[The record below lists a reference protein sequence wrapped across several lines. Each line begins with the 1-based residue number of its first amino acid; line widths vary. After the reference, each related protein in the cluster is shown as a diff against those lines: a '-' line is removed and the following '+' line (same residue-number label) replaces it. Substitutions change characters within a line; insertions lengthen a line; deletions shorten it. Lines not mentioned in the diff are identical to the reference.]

1 MMSLSPNKM
10 KGSSKMKSSR
20 NNNLETEIK
29 AKTQAKES
37 LNKDLRGERSFITS
51 NEETDQSPK
60 LQEGVIM
67 TPVKQ
72 YKSKQN
78 I

>member
-1 MMSLSPNKM
+1 MSLSPNKM